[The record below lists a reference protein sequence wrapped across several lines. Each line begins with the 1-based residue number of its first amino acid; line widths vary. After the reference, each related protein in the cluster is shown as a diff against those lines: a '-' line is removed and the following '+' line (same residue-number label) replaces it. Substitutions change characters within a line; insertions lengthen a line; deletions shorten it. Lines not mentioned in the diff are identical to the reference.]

1 MHLKELN
8 EKDVIRVEHFRDTIQ
23 QGLNIEEGYNTSSYL
38 KMNIRKMSANIE
50 FYQRERPENLMKL
63 TIEKFLTGLGIFGN
77 KYRYRI
83 YVILFLKKKI
93 IIKGFIVG
101 KNISEV
107 MAKWMGCITQIYEL
121 KKILLD
127 EQNSLQVLQNL

>member
-83 YVILFLKKKI
+83 YVILFLKKKNNNKRI
-93 IIKGFIVG
+93 YCWKKYKRSYG
-101 KNISEV
+101 KMDGLYNTNI
-107 MAKWMGCITQIYEL
+107 
-121 KKILLD
+121 
-127 EQNSLQVLQNL
+127 